1 MMIRTPGRAYRE
13 TGKTRLAFA
22 MIYFVWGSAV
32 TAIRAGI
39 REVPPFL
46 FAAMHSMVAGL
57 VLCRWM
63 IARSERSRSRASMD
77 VGILARCLIR
87 SGQRGRDCDD
97 TSEEVDRD
105 TSNGRYGITPDYFTS
120 ARNSRPNKEVV

>member
-1 MMIRTPGRAYRE
+1 
-13 TGKTRLAFA
+13 

-46 FAAMHSMVAGL
+46 FAAMYSMVASL
-57 VLCRWM
+57 VLYCRM
-63 IARSERSRSRASMD
+63 IARGERSRSRASMD

-97 TSEEVDRD
+97 TSEEAGRD
-105 TSNGRYGITPDYFTS
+105 TSNGRYGITPDYFTA

>member
-1 MMIRTPGRAYRE
+1 MMTRTPGRAYRE

-22 MIYFVWGSAV
+22 MIYFVWGSAL

-46 FAAMHSMVAGL
+46 FAAMYSMVASL

-63 IARSERSRSRASMD
+63 IARGERFTELG
-77 VGILARCLIR
+77 V
-87 SGQRGRDCDD
+87 
-97 TSEEVDRD
+97 
-105 TSNGRYGITPDYFTS
+105 NGCRHSCSLSYSFWS
-120 ARNSRPNKEVV
+120 AWS